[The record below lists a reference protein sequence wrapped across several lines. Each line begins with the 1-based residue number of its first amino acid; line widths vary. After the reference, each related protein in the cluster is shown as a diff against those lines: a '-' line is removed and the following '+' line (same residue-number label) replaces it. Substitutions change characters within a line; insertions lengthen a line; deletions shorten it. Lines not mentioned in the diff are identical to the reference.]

1 MIFERGKKVDNKS
14 GNSIQRAFSDS
25 GIDVGKEEVRM
36 PTKKQH
42 FVPRVYMKAWETQVE
57 TLKEPDKKFN
67 GIYVIK
73 DGSIGDGAN
82 RNSVLW
88 KPHLYTINFKYSFI
102 CNSCAKV
109 KSQYVD
115 LIYDL
120 LKTGFKQ
127 PVYGKLGYSI
137 IKTKKSINKHF
148 FEIYDWDFYYYDGNV
163 AKKAA
168 ILSQI
173 DALNCYILEDSFDDY
188 LEKNWENIMNSFVSG
203 VHNGQPIGLERS
215 ERIISEDIARNMLAS
230 FFIMLC
236 RNPKFDAMGVY
247 TKIKEKLLYPVF
259 ESMCKDEEAETLDV
273 GTSEGKEYADELM
286 TRIWYSE
293 LYKMF
298 FKNKG
303 GFYHN
308 VVQLALSG
316 CQMILFETY
325 DNAGQF
331 ITSDNPAFEH
341 KSTVIER
348 NNGSGLIFPIS
359 PKYLVFVAKGD
370 EGINVVDHR
379 FADTETVKYFNRII
393 NAHKTEIIISSSKSL
408 NDMI

>member
-1 MIFERGKKVDNKS
+1 
-14 GNSIQRAFSDS
+14 
-25 GIDVGKEEVRM
+25 M

-73 DGSIGDGAN
+73 DGSTGDGAN

-109 KSQYVD
+109 KSQFVNM
-115 LIYDL
+115 IYEL
-120 LKTGFKQ
+120 LRNEFKQ

-137 IKTKKSINKHF
+137 IKTKKSIKKHF
-148 FEIYDWDFYYYDGNV
+148 FEIHDWDFYYDDGNV

-173 DALNCYILEDSFDDY
+173 DALNCYILEESFDDY
-188 LEKNWENIMNSFVSG
+188 LEKNWEKTMSSFVDG
-203 VHNGQPIGLERS
+203 VHYGWPVGLGRS
-215 ERIISEDIARNMLAS
+215 ERVIPEDTARDMLAS

-236 RNPKFDAMGVY
+236 RNPEFDAMGVY
-247 TKIKEKLLYPVF
+247 TQIKENLLYPVF
-259 ESMCKDEEAETLDV
+259 ESMCKDEDAKTVDVETN
-273 GTSEGKEYADELM
+273 EGIEYANELM
-286 TRIWYSE
+286 TGIWYSE

-298 FKNKG
+298 FKNTG

-308 VVQLALSG
+308 VVQFALSG
-316 CQMILFETY
+316 CQMILFEAY
-325 DNAGQF
+325 DNAGAF
-331 ITSDNPAFEH
+331 ITSDNP
-341 KSTVIER
+341 
-348 NNGSGLIFPIS
+348 
-359 PKYLVFVAKGD
+359 
-370 EGINVVDHR
+370 
-379 FADTETVKYFNRII
+379 VK
-393 NAHKTEIIISSSKSL
+393 
-408 NDMI
+408 

>member
-1 MIFERGKKVDNKS
+1 
-14 GNSIQRAFSDS
+14 
-25 GIDVGKEEVRM
+25 M

-102 CNSCAKV
+102 CNSCAKL

-148 FEIYDWDFYYYDGNV
+148 FEIHDWDFFYYDGNV

-247 TKIKEKLLYPVF
+247 TKIKEKLLYPIF

-286 TRIWYSE
+286 TGIWYSE

-341 KSTVIER
+341 KSTVIKR

-359 PKYLVFVAKGD
+359 PKYLVFC
-370 EGINVVDHR
+370 R
-379 FADTETVKYFNRII
+379 
-393 NAHKTEIIISSSKSL
+393 
-408 NDMI
+408 